1 MKVIIL
7 VGTRG
12 NHYKSFLNIWNICKV
27 PQTTAAPEALG
38 SLELTL
44 DIILGRIYMYQPN
57 VAKNNKKIIKSKWIR
72 RAQMSLKLKV
82 AIYGNDWNYT
92 VQDFH
97 ILLHKIKFMKIHWI
111 GLDCFTT
118 FNFPSLDL

>member
-1 MKVIIL
+1 MIIL

-82 AIYGNDWNYT
+82 AIYGND
-92 VQDFH
+92 QDFH